1 MENKKNVGM
10 LNKWFPNRGFGF
22 IKGVSEHGVYRD
34 YFVHAT
40 AIRKDSAEPIV
51 GSSATFAVAIV
62 PKGLVA
68 LDVKF
73 ATPTE
78 ITDAVIATLSTPVVQ
93 S

>member
-1 MENKKNVGM
+1 MENKKSGM
-10 LNKWFPNRGFGF
+10 LKKWWPSRGFGF
-22 IKGVSEHGVYRD
+22 ISGVSEGGIYRD

-51 GSSATFAVAIV
+51 GASATFVVAIV

-73 ATPTE
+73 SMAPE
-78 ITDAVIATLSTPVVQ
+78 ITPSLIATLTAAVKQ
-93 S
+93 

>member
-10 LNKWFPNRGFGF
+10 LKKWWPARGFGF
-22 IKGVSEHGVYRD
+22 ISGVSEGGIYRD

-51 GSSATFAVAIV
+51 GASATFAIAVV

-73 ATPTE
+73 SLPVE
-78 ITDAVIATLSTPVVQ
+78 ITDAVIATLTVAVQ
-93 S
+93 Q

>member
-1 MENKKNVGM
+1 MENKKSVGM
-10 LNKWFPNRGFGF
+10 LKKWWPARGFGF
-22 IKGVSEHGVYRD
+22 ISGVSEGGIYRD

-51 GSSATFAVAIV
+51 GASATFAVAIV

-73 ATPTE
+73 SMAPE
-78 ITDAVIATLSTPVVQ
+78 ITDAIVATLAVRQ
-93 S
+93 